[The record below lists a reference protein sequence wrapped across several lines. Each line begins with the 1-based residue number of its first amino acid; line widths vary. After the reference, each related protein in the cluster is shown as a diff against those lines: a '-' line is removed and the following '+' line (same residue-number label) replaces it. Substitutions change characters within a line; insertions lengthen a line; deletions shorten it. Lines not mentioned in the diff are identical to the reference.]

1 MNFLLFTRK
10 DKENQ
15 ENNPKGLRA
24 VYAVRNPFFKKDN
37 DMTGIELKQ
46 LIDKCATELERLEII
61 AAANLGERSEAAK
74 RALAKREERIKN
86 KNNNNGK

>member
-1 MNFLLFTRK
+1 M
-10 DKENQ
+10 
-15 ENNPKGLRA
+15 RA

-74 RALAKREERIKN
+74 RALSKRKKRIEERNKKTTN
-86 KNNNNGK
+86 KNN